1 VEVTTEKQKITPLYE
16 QAQYLESFLLALM
29 CHYIR
34 TAGEDWG
41 IVSQMR
47 QYFFQARSQLIV
59 TLLSTEKT
67 CLT

>member
-1 VEVTTEKQKITPLYE
+1 MEKQKVTPLYE

-47 QYFFQARSQLIV
+47 QYFFSG
-59 TLLSTEKT
+59 
-67 CLT
+67 